1 MSRSTI
7 ELKLGNEHNHAMTAM
22 DWECKVRL
30 DEMEEEYRIKER
42 HLLAECRAVER
53 IQEAAY
59 DEFAMKQEAFQDEK
73 RDILK
78 SVSNTIDSAME
89 NVEELELES
98 SIKIMELEIEYNE
111 QLTHD
116 TEQQQAMTSRQSFL
130 EQETA
135 TKVESEPNVLKETLP
150 DAANDK
156 DRGDG
161 YRGGPN
167 PNTNPKDRGD
177 SYGGGSRIHVEHRTG
192 EDREE
197 LKREDFNPSRS
208 QEQQTR
214 SQNPGVTPRL
224 SPERSQRMVL
234 SQSPSGRR
242 MEEMNMEMLNPP
254 NPDLTLIWRK

>member
-1 MSRSTI
+1 
-7 ELKLGNEHNHAMTAM
+7 MTAM

-156 DRGDG
+156 DRGDS
-161 YRGGPN
+161 YRGV
-167 PNTNPKDRGD
+167 
-177 SYGGGSRIHVEHRTG
+177 SRIHVEHRTG

-208 QEQQTR
+208 QEQQTT

-242 MEEMNMEMLNPP
+242 MEEMTMEMLNPP